1 MSRQN
6 IEDFDRDQLLN
17 FFEKNRT
24 GDFTKNPETDKKIKI
39 DGPTY
44 RKLLAKTELR
54 NALIRPNVES
64 VSYGDLTWNL
74 AEKAMK
80 GYKRTYVINHPE
92 EVESYVD
99 YLQESQV
106 VVRDIVTH
114 DFNTHRNISF
124 VVFLSAEF
132 SNEDYE
138 KITGYF

>member
-6 IEDFDRDQLLN
+6 IEDFDRDQLFN

-54 NALIRPNVES
+54 IALIRPNIVP

-80 GYKRTYVINHPE
+80 GYK
-92 EVESYVD
+92 
-99 YLQESQV
+99 
-106 VVRDIVTH
+106 
-114 DFNTHRNISF
+114 
-124 VVFLSAEF
+124 
-132 SNEDYE
+132 
-138 KITGYF
+138 